1 MSYAQFQ
8 PAIWRTIGFIATILL
23 SLPEA
28 SAVQPPPAETP
39 QASGSQTESA
49 PPDAAQSE
57 ESAPEKQPAGRQL
70 GDDVAQELKDPEKK
84 PDAKKIESQAAFME
98 GLAAQKRGDLN
109 DAIKAFRRASEAD
122 PTAVEPVR
130 AHAILLRRLGKVS
143 QAEAMARKAIELDK
157 DDYEMRLELAGLLLS
172 RRNPEEATGL
182 IDEALQSKR
191 LDRASAEFVN
201 LHSVRGRIYLLTRNA
216 AKAAESYA
224 VILDALEKPEDFGLD
239 FRQHQTLMN
248 DRATGYDTVGKIMLE
263 VGNNDKAEAAFGA
276 LVKISNDTPG
286 DHHYWL
292 SLAQYRKDD
301 LKAAN
306 KNLERYFESN
316 RRSRDSLQLLSDIYR
331 ADSRSE
337 DVVERLTKLAENS
350 SDADTVNLF
359 LGDLLVEKGEGDRAA
374 KVYQAVIAD
383 SGNADAYLGLV
394 RVDIL
399 KRSAAGLR
407 QTVNKALRARIQRE
421 ELVPLMPYI
430 MQDTTFA
437 QDVVKTA
444 VASITDSTIEK
455 NPAAT
460 YFYSQ
465 IAERLEMPEQEGGL
479 LQATLEQNPEPRLGV
494 EALGQLGMNLFQRDD
509 FTEAAETFKKLL
521 AIPGLPKGER
531 LMTLYR
537 LSFAE
542 AENGNYDVAI
552 TAVEAALQLE
562 PNHPQLTYQLGTIQL
577 QAKQYENAEKTLK
590 TAVRLSEAEPQLES
604 QSRLL
609 LGGLYTQIGRWDDA
623 INAYRELL
631 EMPELKEA
639 AIRRGRMMLSN
650 AYVQKG
656 DVASGEKILEEVYK
670 QDPEDI
676 GVNNDLGYLYADQ
689 NKNLEQAEEMVRIA
703 VEAEP
708 ENPAYLD
715 SLGWVLYRL
724 EKFEEAEKV
733 LLKAN
738 SDPDY
743 RDSTIIEHLGDVQE
757 ALNKLKEAAKAW
769 QEALEVERKSA
780 SPDQA
785 VIERL
790 TEKLKAAESQQ

>member
-1 MSYAQFQ
+1 M
-8 PAIWRTIGFIATILL
+8 
-23 SLPEA
+23 
-28 SAVQPPPAETP
+28 QPPAAEVPQDGTTQTRSAEPDSASPAKT
-39 QASGSQTESA
+39 
-49 PPDAAQSE
+49 QSDQ
-57 ESAPEKQPAGRQL
+57 QPAGRQP

-84 PDAKKIESQAAFME
+84 PDAKKIESQAAYME
-98 GLAAQKRGDLN
+98 GLAAQKKGDLN

-130 AHAILLRRLGKVS
+130 AHAILLRRLGKVA

-157 DDYEMRLELAGLLLS
+157 DDFEMRLELAGLLLS

-191 LDRASAEFVN
+191 LKRASAEFVN
-201 LHSVRGRIYLLTRNA
+201 LHSVRGRIYLLTGSA
-216 AKAAESYA
+216 AKAAESYT
-224 VILDALEKPEDFGLD
+224 VILEALEKPEDFGLD

-263 VGNNDKAEAAFGA
+263 VGNNDKAEAAFSA
-276 LVKISNDTPG
+276 LARISNDTPG

-292 SLAQYRKDD
+292 ALAQYRKDE
-301 LKAAN
+301 LKTASE
-306 KNLERYFESN
+306 NLDRYFASN
-316 RRSRDSLQLLSDIYR
+316 RRSRDALQLLSDIYR
-331 ADSRSE
+331 ADSRSDE
-337 DVVERLTKLAENS
+337 VVERLTALAENS
-350 SDADTVNLF
+350 SDADAVNLF
-359 LGDLLVEKGEGDRAA
+359 LGDLLVEKGEGDQAA
-374 KVYQAVIAD
+374 KVYQSVIAE
-383 SGNADAYLGLV
+383 SGNADAYIGLV

-399 KRSAAGLR
+399 KRDAAGLL

-421 ELVPLMPYI
+421 ELVPLTPYI
-430 MQDTTFA
+430 MQDPSFA
-437 QDVVKTA
+437 QEVVKVA
-444 VASITDSTIEK
+444 VASIADSAVEK

-465 IAERLEMPEQEGGL
+465 IAERLEMPEQEGAL
-479 LQATLEQNPEPRLGV
+479 LQATLDQNPEPRLGV
-494 EALGQLGMNLFQRDD
+494 EALSQLGMNQFQQDD
-509 FTEAAETFKKLL
+509 FTGAAETFKKLL

-542 AENGNYDVAI
+542 AENENYDVAI

-577 QAKQYENAEKTLK
+577 QAKQYENAERTLK
-590 TAVRLSEAEPQLES
+590 TATRLAESDPQLES
-604 QSRLL
+604 QCRLL

-623 INAYRELL
+623 ISAYSELL

-656 DVASGEKILEEVYK
+656 DITSGEKILEEVYQ
-670 QDPEDI
+670 QDPTDI

-689 NKNLEQAEEMVRIA
+689 NKNLEQAEKMVRIA

-724 EKFEEAEKV
+724 GKFEEAEKA

-738 SDPDY
+738 GDPDY
-743 RDSTIIEHLGDVQE
+743 RDATIIEHLGDVQK
-757 ALNKLKEAAKAW
+757 ALNKLKEAAESW
-769 QEALEVERKSA
+769 QEALEVERASA
-780 SPDQA
+780 SPDEA

-790 TEKLKAAESQQ
+790 TSKLKTAKPEE